1 VSDFFINGEM
11 EPVEVFASPAIM
23 EHPFAPVLSQGPITR
38 ETVLQ
43 FEEALAAHGAATDT
57 ALNADDLTRHHLAP
71 GMYCRELFIPAGA
84 CLTGKIHRTSHI
96 NIIAQGDIS
105 VLTEHGVRRFKA
117 PCVLVSSAGIKRVGF
132 AHADTTWITVHANP
146 ADETDLDQLEAAC
159 IAPNFEALGI
169 DLKVLED
176 RA

>member
-1 VSDFFINGEM
+1 MSDCVLVGDEIER
-11 EPVEVFASPAIM
+11 VEVAAAQIN
-23 EHPFAPVLSQGPITR
+23 PFAAIIAAGPITR
-38 ETVLQ
+38 ETVLR
-43 FEEALAAHGAATDT
+43 FEAALAAHGEETGT
-57 ALNADDLTRHHLAP
+57 TLNADELTRHHLAP
-71 GMYCRELFIPAGA
+71 GMYCRELFIPEGA

-96 NIIAQGDIS
+96 NIISQGDIS

-169 DLKVLED
+169 DFKVLED